1 MKLYVKNLFFTAIF
15 FTHSC
20 FTMHLQL
27 TGEYDDIPR
36 NSKKVICVH
45 GKKTTEG
52 AFEKQTLHLIQ
63 EFKTQWT
70 KKEFNQKAQE
80 RREQV
85 RQKHIESEF
94 KTNTLTNIA
103 DLEQEIKKEAALNQ
117 LYKKQE
123 QEASQQTKRKEKKA
137 KKRANRRKKK
147 QAESKEFDNTILELQ
162 NTITPT
168 SNQNTQIK
176 LLSTLDEKTIIELE
190 KAAAKSLFNDT
201 FKAKMLL
208 FANYN
213 VQTEQELIKKLIRNC
228 ARVDTKHPFREKINP
243 THSFD
248 FCPRCKKLAIVT
260 NDSLPS
266 LCSLVHD
273 RAQDETKLLNK
284 KTVNVVVTS
293 YEDLEKFL

>member
-85 RQKHIESEF
+85 KQKHIESEF

-123 QEASQQTKRKEKKA
+123 QEASQQTKRKKKKA
-137 KKRANRRKKK
+137 KN
-147 QAESKEFDNTILELQ
+147 KEFDNTILELQ

-201 FKAKMLL
+201 FKAKM
-208 FANYN
+208 
-213 VQTEQELIKKLIRNC
+213 
-228 ARVDTKHPFREKINP
+228 
-243 THSFD
+243 
-248 FCPRCKKLAIVT
+248 
-260 NDSLPS
+260 
-266 LCSLVHD
+266 
-273 RAQDETKLLNK
+273 
-284 KTVNVVVTS
+284 
-293 YEDLEKFL
+293 